1 MSDPNSFYSLPTTT
15 GRTVVNHDT
24 RRPANTGS
32 GGIRPTPRGA
42 GGTPSNAM
50 GGSYTCMGCQKP
62 GPEESCNFGVC
73 YKDANF
79 NE

>member
-1 MSDPNSFYSLPTTT
+1 
-15 GRTVVNHDT
+15 
-24 RRPANTGS
+24 
-32 GGIRPTPRGA
+32 
-42 GGTPSNAM
+42 M